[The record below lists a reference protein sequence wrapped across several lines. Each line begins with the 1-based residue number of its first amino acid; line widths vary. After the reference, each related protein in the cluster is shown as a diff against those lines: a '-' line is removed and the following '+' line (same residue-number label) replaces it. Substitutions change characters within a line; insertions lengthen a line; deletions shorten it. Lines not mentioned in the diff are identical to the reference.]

1 MSPLV
6 SIIIPC
12 FNAEQ
17 WIEHAVES
25 ALSQTWTEIE
35 IIAVNDGSTDKSL
48 AVLARLAGPKVTVVD
63 QPNRG
68 ASSARNAGL
77 LRARGQFIQFLDA
90 DDLLSPT
97 KIGNQVRQLLVA
109 GPKAVSTARWARF
122 QDDPKTAIVAEN
134 SLFQDLDPVAF
145 MIANIRSGQMIH
157 PAAWLIPMEI
167 AQIAGPWDE
176 SLSLND
182 DGEYFSR
189 VVLAATRVV
198 HSRESL
204 SLYRSGLP
212 RSLSGRNDKKAL
224 VSLFASCE
232 LVARHLKEAE
242 DSPRVRGAVADYFQ
256 RVSYELY
263 PGSPELSARA
273 RSIAEQNGGSRVSPS
288 MGWKERW
295 LSRLLGWKL
304 SRRLVRLIR
313 K

>member
-12 FNAEQ
+12 FNAER
-17 WIEHAVES
+17 WIEYAVES
-25 ALSQTWTEIE
+25 ALSQTWPEIE
-35 IIAVNDGSTDKSL
+35 IIVVNDGSTDKSL
-48 AVLARLAGPKVTVVD
+48 SVLARLAGPRVTVVD

-68 ASSARNAGL
+68 ASSARNVGL
-77 LRARGQFIQFLDA
+77 LRAKGQFIQFLDA

-97 KIGNQVRQLLVA
+97 KIGNQVRQLLDA
-109 GPKAVSTARWARF
+109 GPTAVSTARWARF
-122 QDDPKTAIVAEN
+122 RDDPIAAAVTEN
-134 SLFQDLDPVAF
+134 SLFRDLDPVDF
-145 MIANIRSGQMIH
+145 MIANIGSGQMMH
-157 PAAWLIPMEI
+157 PAAWLIPVEI
-167 AQIAGPWDE
+167 ARISGPWDE

-189 VVLAATRVV
+189 VVLASRRVV

-212 RSLSGRNDKKAL
+212 RSLSGRNDQKAL
-224 VSLFASCE
+224 LSLFASCE

-242 DSPRVRGAVADYFQ
+242 DSPRVRSAVADYFK
-256 RVSYELY
+256 RLSYELY

-273 RSIAEQNGGSRVSPS
+273 QSLAEQNGGSTVFPS

-295 LSRLLGWKL
+295 LSRFVGWKL
-304 SRRLVRLIR
+304 SRRLVRLLR
-313 K
+313 